1 LAPLPIGR
9 CNLAQ
14 KFKFIEAFACS
25 FRDRAQRIFRNMDRQ
40 TSFLAQKFIETAQ
53 KRATTGQDEP
63 AIDQVGR

>member
-25 FRDRAQRIFRNMDRQ
+25 FRDRTQGIFRNMDRQ
-40 TSFLAQKFIETAQ
+40 TSFLAQKFIEPAQ
-53 KRATTGQDEP
+53 KRATTRQHQA
-63 AIDQVGR
+63 AINQIG